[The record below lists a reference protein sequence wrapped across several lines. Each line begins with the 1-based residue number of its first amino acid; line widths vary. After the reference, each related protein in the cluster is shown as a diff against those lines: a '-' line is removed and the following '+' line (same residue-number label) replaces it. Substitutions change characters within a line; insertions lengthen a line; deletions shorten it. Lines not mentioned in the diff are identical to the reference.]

1 MGVGEL
7 RASRRS
13 IRRVTVVAACLLLSA
28 LLPAAASGASSS
40 RPALA
45 PARTSEPAVD
55 SPVVSAAVDPATP
68 AAPDTAG
75 SWGPVL
81 DWGFQGKHMVALPTG
96 KVLVWST
103 GDNARVWDPG
113 TNAFTPVPATFGD
126 LHCAGQSTL
135 ADGRVIVVGGQNGSP
150 HNGTAVTALFDPF
163 SLTWTQGPAMHYLRW
178 YATSTTLPDG
188 RILATS
194 GDAPDGTRAPNPEIY
209 DPVANTWTVLTGAPR
224 TQGLYPLMFV
234 LPNGR
239 IFESGPGAGTAL
251 LNTAGTGSWANGPTN
266 AYGTSGYS
274 ESAVMLSP
282 GVILRAGGGDPAS
295 TQASL
300 IDMNAGSPAWQSV
313 APMNFPRRR
322 IS

>member
-55 SPVVSAAVDPATP
+55 SPVVSAAVDPAIP

-126 LHCAGQSTL
+126 LHCADQ
-135 ADGRVIVVGGQNGSP
+135 
-150 HNGTAVTALFDPF
+150 
-163 SLTWTQGPAMHYLRW
+163 
-178 YATSTTLPDG
+178 
-188 RILATS
+188 
-194 GDAPDGTRAPNPEIY
+194 
-209 DPVANTWTVLTGAPR
+209 
-224 TQGLYPLMFV
+224 
-234 LPNGR
+234 
-239 IFESGPGAGTAL
+239 
-251 LNTAGTGSWANGPTN
+251 
-266 AYGTSGYS
+266 
-274 ESAVMLSP
+274 
-282 GVILRAGGGDPAS
+282 
-295 TQASL
+295 
-300 IDMNAGSPAWQSV
+300 
-313 APMNFPRRR
+313 
-322 IS
+322 